1 MGIAIA
7 TTNCRHKMRILHTTD
22 SLDPDTGGP
31 ARSVPQLALA
41 QADLGHDV
49 GLWCPGKAY
58 ASIPDIHSGKS
69 KKLQLLSGHLGSVI
83 REFGHPE
90 IMHDHGIWRPYHKWV
105 AAHSR
110 RLGTPLIVS
119 PRGMLEPWALSHKK
133 AKKKAAWSLYQARQL
148 RAVSALHATAI
159 TEARQLRKL
168 GLEAPLLLVPNGVT
182 IPELKLIDQRQ
193 DDEKT
198 ALFLGRIHPVKGLPL
213 LIEAWRKVKPEGWKM
228 RVIGPPQDG
237 HDAVLKSQVK
247 AAELSDDWAFEPS
260 LEGDEKWKALLEA
273 DLLILPSH
281 SENFGIVVAEALACG
296 TPVITTTGTPW
307 QELTGRRCGWWV
319 DPTVDA
325 LASSLKDATSTS
337 AAERDEM
344 GKIGREWMAQ
354 DFTWPAIA
362 AKTIDFYESLIK
374 SQNPAL

>member
-1 MGIAIA
+1 MI
-7 TTNCRHKMRILHTTD
+7 ILHTTD
-22 SLDPDTGGP
+22 SLNPKAGGP

-41 QADLGHDV
+41 QAELGHKI
-49 GLWCPGKAY
+49 GLWSPQNSSARLPDLPAE
-58 ASIPDIHSGKS
+58 ASQSLHI
-69 KKLQLLSGHLGSVI
+69 LSGSLDAAL
-83 REFGHPE
+83 RDFGQPDLF
-90 IMHDHGIWRPYHKWV
+90 HDHGIWRLYH
-105 AAHSR
+105 R
-110 RLGTPLIVS
+110 RIARRGRLSGTPLIVS
-119 PRGMLEPWALSHKK
+119 PRGMLEPWALNHKK
-133 AKKKAAWSLYQARQL
+133 WKKRVAWTLYQRRLLQS
-148 RAVSALHATAI
+148 VNALHATADS
-159 TEARQLRKL
+159 EARHLRRV
-168 GLEAPLLLVPNGVT
+168 GLTPPILTVANGVT
-182 IPELKLIDQRQ
+182 LPGLKTPVDRPA
-193 DDEKT
+193 KSHFT
-198 ALFLGRIHPVKGLPL
+198 ALFLGRIHPKKGLPL

-237 HDAVLKSQVK
+237 HDNVLKSQVE
-247 AAELSDDWAFEPS
+247 AAELSGDWAFEPP

>member
-1 MGIAIA
+1 
-7 TTNCRHKMRILHTTD
+7 MRILHTTD

-41 QADLGHDV
+41 QADLGHNV
-49 GLWCPGKAY
+49 GLWCPGKSY
-58 ASIPDIHSGKS
+58 TSIPDIHSENS
-69 KKLQLLSGHLGSVI
+69 KNLQLLSGHLGSVI

-90 IMHDHGIWRPYHKWV
+90 IIHDHGIWRLYHRRV

-119 PRGMLEPWALSHKK
+119 PRGMLEPWALGHKK
-133 AKKKAAWSLYQARQL
+133 WKKKAAWRLYQARQL
-148 RAVSALHATAI
+148 HRVSALHATAI
-159 TEARQLRKL
+159 SEARQLRKL
-168 GLEAPLLLVPNGVT
+168 GLEAPLLFVPNGVT
-182 IPELKLIDQRQ
+182 LPGPKLIDKRQ
-193 DDEKT
+193 DGEEKT
-198 ALFLGRIHPVKGLPL
+198 ALYLGRIHPKKGISL

-228 RVIGPPQDG
+228 RVIGPPEDG
-237 HDAVLKSQVK
+237 HDAVLKSQVE
-247 AAELSDDWAFEPS
+247 AAQLSGDWAFEPPV
-260 LEGDEKWKALLEA
+260 EGDEKWKALLEA

-319 DPTVDA
+319 DATVDA

-337 AAERDEM
+337 TAERNKM
-344 GKIGREWMAQ
+344 GNIGREWMAQ

-362 AKTIDFYESLIK
+362 ARTIDFYESLIK
-374 SQNPAL
+374 S